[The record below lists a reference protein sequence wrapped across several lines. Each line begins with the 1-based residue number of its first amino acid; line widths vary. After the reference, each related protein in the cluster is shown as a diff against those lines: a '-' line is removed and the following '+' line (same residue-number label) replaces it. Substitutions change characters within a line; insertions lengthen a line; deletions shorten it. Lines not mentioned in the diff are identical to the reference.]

1 MPLSPTG
8 AKILASHEN
17 GIVTGHPAALD
28 RLEGD
33 RLICRANGVR
43 VMTEAGRQA
52 LRAWLDE
59 HGEPPQDTAP
69 GLLPKLPPK
78 PHEAVIT
85 AARRPDQLVAGRDD
99 EAYHRGETWFRTPT
113 LKVVNAAGYADV
125 RPASW
130 RAGTRTWEE
139 SGASL
144 YLTEAGREYA
154 RQRGS
159 VNVRR
164 RRVVIVQCGDK
175 KAEPSWETYHYRGV
189 IPAGQLYIGQYHRS
203 LRQAADALTDVSLIR
218 ILSALHGIV
227 TLAQPLP
234 PYNVRL
240 GDERA
245 VTAEK
250 VALHTAA
257 LGTDDAD
264 VIFLGAHSYADLL
277 RVSVPHLFTPLSG
290 GIGEH
295 RGLCKRASE
304 DSDLRE
310 AWWEEA
316 AKLFDRHHPQ
326 P

>member
-1 MPLSPTG
+1 MTLSPTG
-8 AKILASHEN
+8 AKILAAHEN
-17 GIVTGHPAALD
+17 GVVTGHPAALD
-28 RLEGD
+28 RLEGA
-33 RLICRANGVR
+33 RLIRRVNGVR
-43 VMTEAGRQA
+43 VMTEAGHQA
-52 LRAWLDE
+52 LNAWKDE
-59 HGEPPQDTAP
+59 HAEPPQDTVP
-69 GLLPKLPPK
+69 GVLPKLPPK

-113 LKVVNAAGYADV
+113 LRVVNAAGYADV

-164 RRVVIVQCGDK
+164 RRVVVVQCGDK
-175 KAEPSWETYHYRGV
+175 KAEPSWEKYHYRDV

-227 TLAQPLP
+227 TLAQPLH
-234 PYNVRL
+234 PYDVRL

-264 VIFLGAHSYADLL
+264 VIFLGGQSYADLL
-277 RVSVPHLFTPLSG
+277 RVSVPHLFTPLAG

-304 DSDLRE
+304 DRGLRE
-310 AWWEEA
+310 AWWEGA
-316 AKLFDRHHPQ
+316 AELFDRHHPQ
-326 P
+326 L